1 MYITVTLHT
10 LSRQEAHTAASPV
23 CVIEVQ
29 DAQLVN
35 SSLLCTARMLLLF
48 LLQPSL
54 EIWRGFAARWCVLR
68 YIVCDRPV
76 LSETF
81 TECPPAD

>member
-1 MYITVTLHT
+1 MYITVTLQT
-10 LSRQEAHTAASPV
+10 LFRQEAHTAASPV
-23 CVIEVQ
+23 CVTEVQ
-29 DAQLVN
+29 DAH

-48 LLQPSL
+48 LLQPRL
-54 EIWRGFAARWCVLR
+54 EIGKGLAARWCVLR

-81 TECPPAD
+81 KECPLAD